1 MTMDYAAYS
10 QFVLALVFVLALIGI
25 LGALARRLG
34 LGGIRAANGSSERRI
49 SIVEVRPLDA
59 KRKVILLRRDQ
70 VEHLIIIGPAS
81 ELLIERGIPVS
92 RPVPHSEFA
101 ETLHHAAA
109 EFAEGSRR

>member
-34 LGGIRAANGSSERRI
+34 LGGIRAAKGSPERRI

-59 KRKVILLRRDQ
+59 KRKVILLRRDH

-81 ELLIERGIPVS
+81 ELLIESGIPVPRS
-92 RPVPHSEFA
+92 GFA
-101 ETLHHAAA
+101 ETLHHAAT

>member
-34 LGGIRAANGSSERRI
+34 LGGIRAAKGSLERRI

-59 KRKVILLRRDQ
+59 KRKVILLRRDH
-70 VEHLIIIGPAS
+70 VEHLIVIGPAS
-81 ELLIERGIPVS
+81 ELLIESGIPVP
-92 RPVPHSEFA
+92 RPVPRNAFA
-101 ETLHHAAA
+101 ETLHHAAT